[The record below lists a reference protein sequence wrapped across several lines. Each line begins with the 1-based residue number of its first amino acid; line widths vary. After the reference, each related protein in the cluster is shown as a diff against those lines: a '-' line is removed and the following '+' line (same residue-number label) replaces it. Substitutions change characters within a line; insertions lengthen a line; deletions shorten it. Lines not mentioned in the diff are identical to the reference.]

1 MPLSAPPDLRQPA
14 APRGYTTAHPDDKF
28 AAMKITRQTRTL
40 TAWTLYASVLFSLLL
55 CGLHHGQMGG
65 LRLAG
70 LQGGFCSI
78 NSEHGVAIDL
88 DDAGGD
94 QHMAQLD
101 CPVCS
106 SFGMA
111 VPLSSGQWSFTAVR
125 AGATSPIVVRSWAQP
140 PPRYQR
146 PSLNPRASP
155 FAFPAV
161 AIHFA

>member
-1 MPLSAPPDLRQPA
+1 MK
-14 APRGYTTAHPDDKF
+14 TTRH
-28 AAMKITRQTRTL
+28 TRTL
-40 TAWTLYASVLFSLLL
+40 TAWTLYASVLFSLVL

-70 LQGGFCSI
+70 LEGGFCSI

-88 DDAGGD
+88 EGAGGD

-106 SFGMA
+106 SFGLA
-111 VPLSSGQWSFTAVR
+111 VPLSSSGWSFTPAQAV
-125 AGATSPIVVRSWAQP
+125 ATSPIVVRSWAQP

-146 PSLNPRASP
+146 PALNP
-155 FAFPAV
+155 
-161 AIHFA
+161 

>member
-1 MPLSAPPDLRQPA
+1 MK
-14 APRGYTTAHPDDKF
+14 TTRH
-28 AAMKITRQTRTL
+28 TRTL

-70 LQGGFCSI
+70 LEGGFCSV

-88 DDAGGD
+88 DGAGGD

-106 SFGMA
+106 SFGLA
-111 VPLSSGQWSFTAVR
+111 VPLGSSGWSLTLAQAV
-125 AGATSPIVVRSWAQP
+125 ANSPIVVRSWAQP
-140 PPRYQR
+140 PPRYLR
-146 PSLNPRASP
+146 PALNPRASP
-155 FAFPAV
+155 TAIPAAV
-161 AIHFA
+161 LHLA

>member
-1 MPLSAPPDLRQPA
+1 MNL
-14 APRGYTTAHPDDKF
+14 
-28 AAMKITRQTRTL
+28 TRHTRTL

-70 LQGGFCSI
+70 LEGGYCSI

-88 DDAGGD
+88 DSAGGD
-94 QHMAQLD
+94 SHMAQLD

-106 SFGMA
+106 SFGLA
-111 VPLSSGQWSFTAVR
+111 VPLASGGWWFGPAQTA
-125 AGATSPIVVRSWAQP
+125 ATSPIVVRSWAQP

-146 PSLNPRASP
+146 PALTPRAP
-155 FAFPAV
+155 PAHTP
-161 AIHFA
+161 AALDHFA

>member
-1 MPLSAPPDLRQPA
+1 MK
-14 APRGYTTAHPDDKF
+14 TTRH
-28 AAMKITRQTRTL
+28 IRTL

-70 LQGGFCSI
+70 LEGGFCSV

-88 DDAGGD
+88 DGAGGD

-106 SFGMA
+106 SFGLA
-111 VPLSSGQWSFTAVR
+111 VPLSSGGWSFTATQAV
-125 AGATSPIVVRSWAQP
+125 ATSPIVVRSWAQP

-146 PSLNPRASP
+146 PALNPRASP
-155 FAFPAV
+155 AIFPA
-161 AIHFA
+161 AIPHYA

>member
-1 MPLSAPPDLRQPA
+1 
-14 APRGYTTAHPDDKF
+14 
-28 AAMKITRQTRTL
+28 MKITRHTRTL

-70 LQGGFCSI
+70 LEGGFCSI

-88 DDAGGD
+88 DGAGGD

-106 SFGMA
+106 SFGLA
-111 VPLSSGQWSFTAVR
+111 VPLGSGAWSFSPAQVT
-125 AGATSPIVVRSWAQP
+125 ATSPIVVRSWAQP
-140 PPRYQR
+140 PPRYLR
-146 PSLNPRASP
+146 PALTPRAP
-155 FAFPAV
+155 PAIFPAAV
-161 AIHFA
+161 TQIA

>member
-1 MPLSAPPDLRQPA
+1 MK
-14 APRGYTTAHPDDKF
+14 TTRH
-28 AAMKITRQTRTL
+28 TRML

-70 LQGGFCSI
+70 LEGGFCSI

-88 DDAGGD
+88 DGAGGD

-106 SFGMA
+106 SFAMA
-111 VPLSSGQWSFTAVR
+111 VPLSSGWSFTPAH

-140 PPRYQR
+140 PPRYLR
-146 PSLNPRASP
+146 PTLNPRAPPVASP
-155 FAFPAV
+155 AA
-161 AIHFA
+161 ANHFA

>member
-1 MPLSAPPDLRQPA
+1 MK
-14 APRGYTTAHPDDKF
+14 TTRH
-28 AAMKITRQTRTL
+28 TRML

-70 LQGGFCSI
+70 LEGGFCSI

-88 DDAGGD
+88 DGAGGD

-111 VPLSSGQWSFTAVR
+111 VPLSSGGWSFTPAQ

-140 PPRYQR
+140 PPRYLR
-146 PSLNPRASP
+146 PTLNPRAP
-155 FAFPAV
+155 PAAFPA
-161 AIHFA
+161 AAYHFA

>member
-1 MPLSAPPDLRQPA
+1 
-14 APRGYTTAHPDDKF
+14 
-28 AAMKITRQTRTL
+28 MKTTRQTRTL

-70 LQGGFCSI
+70 LEGGFCSV

-88 DDAGGD
+88 DGAGGD

-111 VPLSSGQWSFTAVR
+111 VPLSSAGFSFAP
-125 AGATSPIVVRSWAQP
+125 AHSAATSPIVVRSWAQP

-146 PSLNPRASP
+146 PALTPRAP
-155 FAFPAV
+155 PAV
-161 AIHFA
+161 FLAAALHIA

>member
-1 MPLSAPPDLRQPA
+1 MK
-14 APRGYTTAHPDDKF
+14 TARH
-28 AAMKITRQTRTL
+28 TRSL

-55 CGLHHGQMGG
+55 CGVHHGQMSG

-70 LQGGFCSI
+70 LEGGFCSI

-88 DDAGGD
+88 DGAGGD

-111 VPLSSGQWSFTAVR
+111 LPLSSAGWSFTPAQ

-146 PSLNPRASP
+146 PALNPRASP
-155 FAFPAV
+155 AASPA
-161 AIHFA
+161 AADHLA

>member
-1 MPLSAPPDLRQPA
+1 
-14 APRGYTTAHPDDKF
+14 
-28 AAMKITRQTRTL
+28 MKTTRQTRTL

-55 CGLHHGQMGG
+55 CGLHLGQMGG

-70 LQGGFCSI
+70 LEGGFCSV

-88 DDAGGD
+88 EGAAGD

-111 VPLSSGQWSFTAVR
+111 VPLTS
-125 AGATSPIVVRSWAQP
+125 AGWTFAAAHSAATSPTVVRSWAQP

-146 PSLNPRASP
+146 PALNPRASP
-155 FAFPAV
+155 VDFLAVLQFA
-161 AIHFA
+161 

>member
-1 MPLSAPPDLRQPA
+1 MK
-14 APRGYTTAHPDDKF
+14 TTRH
-28 AAMKITRQTRTL
+28 TRML

-70 LQGGFCSI
+70 LEGGFCSV

-88 DDAGGD
+88 DGAGGD

-106 SFGMA
+106 SFGLA
-111 VPLSSGQWSFTAVR
+111 VPLSSGGWSFTPAQVV
-125 AGATSPIVVRSWAQP
+125 ATSPIVVRSWAQP

-146 PSLNPRASP
+146 PALNPRASP
-155 FAFPAV
+155 TVSPAAV
-161 AIHFA
+161 LHFA

>member
-1 MPLSAPPDLRQPA
+1 
-14 APRGYTTAHPDDKF
+14 
-28 AAMKITRQTRTL
+28 MKTTRQTRTL

-70 LQGGFCSI
+70 LEGGFCSV

-88 DDAGGD
+88 DGAGGD
-94 QHMAQLD
+94 QHMTQLD

-111 VPLSSGQWSFTAVR
+111 VPLSSAGFSFAP
-125 AGATSPIVVRSWAQP
+125 AHSAATSPIVVRSWAQP

-146 PSLNPRASP
+146 PALTPRAP
-155 FAFPAV
+155 PAAFPA
-161 AIHFA
+161 AALHIA

>member
-1 MPLSAPPDLRQPA
+1 MK
-14 APRGYTTAHPDDKF
+14 TTRH
-28 AAMKITRQTRTL
+28 TRTL
-40 TAWTLYASVLFSLLL
+40 TAWTLYASVLFSLVL

-70 LQGGFCSI
+70 LEGGFCSI

-88 DDAGGD
+88 EGAGGD

-106 SFGMA
+106 SFGLA
-111 VPLSSGQWSFTAVR
+111 VPLSSSGWSFTPAQAV
-125 AGATSPIVVRSWAQP
+125 ATSPIVVRSWAQP

-146 PSLNPRASP
+146 PALNPAPPLPPSP
-155 FAFPAV
+155 AAV
-161 AIHFA
+161 PHFA

>member
-1 MPLSAPPDLRQPA
+1 
-14 APRGYTTAHPDDKF
+14 
-28 AAMKITRQTRTL
+28 MKITRHTRTL

-70 LQGGFCSI
+70 LEGGFCSV

-88 DDAGGD
+88 DGAGGD

-106 SFGMA
+106 SFGLA
-111 VPLSSGQWSFTAVR
+111 VPLSSGGWSFTPAQAV
-125 AGATSPIVVRSWAQP
+125 ATSPIVVRSWAQP

-146 PSLNPRASP
+146 PALNPR
-155 FAFPAV
+155 
-161 AIHFA
+161 

>member
-1 MPLSAPPDLRQPA
+1 MK
-14 APRGYTTAHPDDKF
+14 TTRH
-28 AAMKITRQTRTL
+28 TRTL
-40 TAWTLYASVLFSLLL
+40 TAWTLYASVLFSLVL

-70 LQGGFCSI
+70 LEGGFCSI

-88 DDAGGD
+88 EGAGGD

-106 SFGMA
+106 SFGLA
-111 VPLSSGQWSFTAVR
+111 VPLSSSGWSFTPAQAV
-125 AGATSPIVVRSWAQP
+125 ATSPIVVRSWAQP

-146 PSLNPRASP
+146 PALNPRASCHLP
-155 FAFPAV
+155 RSRTSFRLTSAGRA
-161 AIHFA
+161 